1 MTKKNASLLASYE
14 YAVKRG
20 TDSLYR
26 AYSRPSENKVRAFRD
41 CEADRATYKG
51 YGGVI
56 TGASSHFFSYA
67 FKYKAD
73 DGKEHL
79 RYHTYANIYDFSI
92 E

>member
-20 TDSLYR
+20 ADSLYK
-26 AYSRPSENKVRAFRD
+26 AYSRPSENKMRAFRD
-41 CEADRATYKG
+41 CEADRVAHSG
-51 YGGVI
+51 YGAVI
-56 TGASSHFFSYA
+56 TGASFHFFSYA

-73 DGKEHL
+73 DGEHL
-79 RYHTYANIYDFSI
+79 RYHTYANVFDFVI